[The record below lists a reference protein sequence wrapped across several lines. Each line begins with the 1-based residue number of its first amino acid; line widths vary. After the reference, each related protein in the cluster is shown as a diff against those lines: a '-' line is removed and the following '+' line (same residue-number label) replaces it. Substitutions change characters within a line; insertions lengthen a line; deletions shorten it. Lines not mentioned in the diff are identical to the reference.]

1 MSDEMTL
8 LLNDFGPII
17 ESKIDISKIT
27 VIGGENATGKSTT
40 SKILYCFLRANS
52 ARRQEITYD
61 RIIKLIKEKT
71 DYLKRYLRNQEGCN
85 IDFNVLKRRLT
96 KYDIEAKNSN
106 KSGLEVITE
115 IFDEIKERIGDESI
129 SSESQNEVNET
140 FEEIDNLIYIVEE
153 NDNPLYVSI
162 MKKLL
167 KEEFSTDD
175 FNGYFEITGEYENSS
190 FDFKIDFNNN
200 DLSSDEVFD
209 SDGWFSVND
218 IYYIDSFSILDLD
231 QDLGLNNSEHAK
243 FLNDNLKKEADE
255 SADLFDDQLNEK
267 IIRLLEEIED
277 IINGKFVYE
286 NGELVYTPEKG
297 GRCRMKNTASGV
309 KQIGIIQLL
318 LNNRKLKENSFL
330 IIDEPEVNLHPA
342 WQVKFAGVL
351 ALLVKNLNVSLYI
364 NSHSPI
370 FIEALDAWAY
380 YHDLSDYT
388 KYYLSQSL
396 EDKEGLNNIYE
407 VKSDELYRIYDNL
420 GHPYEDIDEIRV
432 NKQYGL

>member
-1 MSDEMTL
+1 MSNEMTL
-8 LLNDFGPII
+8 LLNDFGPIH

-71 DYLKRYLRNQEGCN
+71 DYLKNYLRNQEN
-85 IDFNVLKRRLT
+85 SDIKFTDLKTRLT
-96 KYDIEAKNSN
+96 KYEIEAKNSN

-115 IFDEIKERIGDESI
+115 IYEEIKDRIEDEDI
-129 SSESQNEVNET
+129 STDSQKEVDDK

-162 MKKLL
+162 MKRLIKA
-167 KEEFSTDD
+167 EFSTDD
-175 FNGYFEITGEYENSS
+175 FEGYFEITGQHKNSD
-190 FDFKIDFNNN
+190 FDFKINFNDN

-209 SDGWFSVND
+209 SNGWFSVND

-231 QDLGLNNSEHAK
+231 QNLGLNNSEHAK

-255 SADLFDDQLNEK
+255 SDDLFDDKVYEK
-267 IIRLLEEIED
+267 IIKLEEEIEA

-286 NGELVYTPEKG
+286 NGELVYTPENG
-297 GRCRMKNTASGV
+297 ERCRMKNTASGV

-318 LNNRKLKENSFL
+318 LNNRKLKEDSFL

-388 KYYLSQSL
+388 KYYLSQSS
-396 EDKEGLNNIYE
+396 EEKEGLNNIFE